1 VSPAADFNIS
11 WTGVDGSSWDLTN
24 GTQGVYT
31 AKGYSG
37 LHLPTFTQQVS
48 KAARVP
54 GQRYL
59 GTVYEARSIPLPV
72 IVRAAHG
79 DAWRNLDTS
88 WWRSLSP
95 EATGT
100 LTVTTTS
107 GGARSIPCRLGS
119 AADAATDIHPGSQG
133 IGQYALTLE
142 ADAPFWTGPVIT
154 QTYALPAVAA
164 SQNYYGGSGGSGFG
178 PPFYIS
184 PSSALANA
192 TISNPGDRP
201 AYSRWSI
208 TGPGTA
214 SFAINGHSTTLPP
227 LVSGQTI
234 SIDTNPLAAGAVTDV
249 SGGGSVNFWPQ
260 MGAHDFWQ
268 PIPAGAVGYPIPI
281 SFTSGVV
288 GQSSVTVTL
297 TPLYNRAW

>member
-1 VSPAADFNIS
+1 VSPAPDFNIS
-11 WTGVDGSSWDLTN
+11 WTGIDGSVWDLTN

-37 LHLPTFTQQVS
+37 LHLPSFTQQVS

-79 DAWRNLDTS
+79 DAWRNLDAS
-88 WWRSLSP
+88 WWASLSP

-100 LTVTTTS
+100 LTVTTS

-142 ADAPFWTGPVIT
+142 ADQPFWTGPDVT
-154 QTYALPAVAA
+154 VNVPYADTG
-164 SQNYYGGSGGSGFG
+164 QNYYGGSGGSGFG

-184 PSSALANA
+184 PMQGAADAS
-192 TISNPGDRP
+192 ISNPGDRP
-201 AYSRWSI
+201 AYTRWLF
-208 TGPGTA
+208 TGPGSVTFTIA
-214 SFAINGHSTTLPP
+214 GHQTVLPS
-227 LVSGQTI
+227 LVAGQQVT
-234 SIDTNPLAAGAVTDV
+234 IDTNPLTPNAVQDV
-249 SGGGSVNFWPQ
+249 TGGGSVNFWPSMQ
-260 MGAHDFWQ
+260 GHDFWVPVPAMQ
-268 PIPAGAVGYPIPI
+268 SVATPIRFVGAV
-281 SFTSGVV
+281 T
-288 GQSSVTVTL
+288 GQSSVQVSL